1 MILGPIEYKESGF
14 DEHIAEIALQK
25 KLWAFAK
32 NNVLLNVIW
41 LRVTILKWTS
51 KKIDNFI
58 TKTSINDILTITR

>member
-1 MILGPIEYKESGF
+1 MILGPIKYKESGF
-14 DEHIAEIALQK
+14 DEHIGEIALQK
-25 KLWAFAK
+25 
-32 NNVLLNVIW
+32 NYVLLNVIW